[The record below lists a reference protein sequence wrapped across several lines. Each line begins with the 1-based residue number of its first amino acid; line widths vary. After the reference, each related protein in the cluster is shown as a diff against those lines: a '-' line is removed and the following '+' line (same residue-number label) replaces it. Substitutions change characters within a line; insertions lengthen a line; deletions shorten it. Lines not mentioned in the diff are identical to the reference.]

1 MSGAPAREAWLG
13 PLLLGAL
20 AGGLLAGR
28 LESAAACLLLGAAL
42 ARAAGA
48 RRPEPRWVGL
58 AALSVAITLS
68 LNLYLVPGTPIA
80 ALPAVLG
87 RPATGAGLAEGALLA
102 LRVLAAG
109 AALLGLAALWPGER
123 AVDALAR
130 MLRPVQ
136 RAGIPVAEG
145 RTVAALALRV
155 RPGLESEARR
165 IAALQA
171 LRAGRPPRGLRE
183 RLARLRALV
192 VPVMTAS
199 LERAERVALALEAR
213 YAGVREP
220 APGPPPAWAA
230 RLAGLL
236 IALASLVWRGS

>member
-1 MSGAPAREAWLG
+1 MSAPAREAWLG
-13 PLLLGAL
+13 PLLIGTL

-28 LESAAACLLLGAAL
+28 LESAAACLLLGAGL

-48 RRPEPRWVGL
+48 RRPQRRWVAL
-58 AALSVAITLS
+58 AALSVTITLA
-68 LNLYLVPGTPIA
+68 LNLYLVAGAPIA

-87 RPATGAGLAEGALLA
+87 RPATWPGLLEGALLA

-123 AVDALAR
+123 GVDALAR
-130 MLRPVQ
+130 MVRPAE

-145 RTVAALALRV
+145 RTVAALALRF
-155 RPGLESEARR
+155 RPGLEAEARR

-171 LRAGRPPRGLRE
+171 LRAGRPPRGPRQ

-199 LERAERVALALEAR
+199 LERAERVALALDAR
-213 YAGVREP
+213 HAGVREP
-220 APGPPPAWAA
+220 AAGPPPSWAA
-230 RLAGLL
+230 RLAGLG